1 MGSYH
6 GLPGNAGEAR
16 LAQLRLQCPVQEV
29 PLEAMTAGRLHAL
42 WLLSWAFVAMLVK
55 KVFAPGPRGL
65 ALFRANYEAE
75 RLLGLSADERAELG
89 AFSRCTA
96 CGRCDAGDG
105 RRIAESRGAYPGTM
119 ALMLASSRSLSDLS
133 AASEALQWISDE
145 DLAEKESTCPTR
157 VPMRR
162 VAAFIRRHS

>member
-1 MGSYH
+1 M
-6 GLPGNAGEAR
+6 PGAR
-16 LAQLRLQCPVQEV
+16 STV
-29 PLEAMTAGRLHAL
+29 EAMTAGRLHAL

-145 DLAEKESTCPTR
+145 DLAEKEATCPTR